1 MAQPPQQQKP
11 PVHQAPAKKADDN
24 KQGAHG
30 TKPSEDQQGANK
42 DRHPTPKDD
51 KSHEQGEF
59 KDQHVPLKDPSEGKS
74 PAVIGHNV
82 ATRDARGA
90 REDEGPGG
98 YGPTIGVR
106 GLPIEDGER
115 DPDTI
120 AEEQRRRSAEMEQ
133 MGMAAWNAAHDEL
146 SDEERS
152 GARQV
157 AGAAPPPRIEGEKRI
172 APPPVERHP

>member
-1 MAQPPQQQKP
+1 MAQPPYKAP
-11 PVHQAPAKKADDN
+11 PPPAKPLPKSDDKKN
-24 KQGAHG
+24 DAHEAKGPHG
-30 TKPSEDQQGANK
+30 TKPSDDQQGANK

-59 KDQHVPLKDPSEGKS
+59 KDQHVPLRDPSEGKS
-74 PAVIGHNV
+74 PAVIGYDV
-82 ATRDARGA
+82 ARRDARA
-90 REDEGPGG
+90 QENVGPGG

-120 AEEQRRRSAEMEQ
+120 AEEQRLRSAEMEQ
-133 MGMAAWNAAHDEL
+133 MGMAKWNAAHDEL

-157 AGAAPPPRIEGEKRI
+157 AGAAPPPRVEGEKRL
-172 APPPVERHP
+172 APPRP